1 MALFSSGEGAWRVW
15 WRNRKEHFLILLFI
29 LFPFYAFI
37 SLGWYAGKQP
47 RTLKTTAVTS
57 TPACFRKLFYFPSVV
72 PPKRLSNRIFFFF
85 LNPQLLKTKRIK
97 GSVNRNAF
105 VSSLFFKCFNFFLLF
120 WLFNNRFE
128 GCRTSIVC
136 QRPSQ
141 TQPCL
146 QISSHGHLP
155 NAVERWGTSSSFE
168 PVFWYHGKTR
178 RVLPSCGCPHHR
190 VGSVPMRIPI
200 PSPEERSLRQRS
212 RLWPSAANPR
222 TLKETR

>member
-1 MALFSSGEGAWRVW
+1 MALFSSGEGARRVW

-72 PPKRLSNRIFFFF
+72 PPKRLSNRIFFF
-85 LNPQLLKTKRIK
+85 LNPQHLKTKRIK
-97 GSVNRNAF
+97 DSVNRNAF

-120 WLFNNRFE
+120 WIFNNRFE
-128 GCRTSIVC
+128 SYRTSIVC

-141 TQPCL
+141 TRPCL
-146 QISSHGHLP
+146 QISNHGHLP

-168 PVFWYHGKTR
+168 PVFSMPWENKTSITFLWMPTPQGR
-178 RVLPSCGCPHHR
+178 
-190 VGSVPMRIPI
+190 
-200 PSPEERSLRQRS
+200 LR
-212 RLWPSAANPR
+212 ADANPDSVTWGTQPAPVELAVTFR
-222 TLKETR
+222 SKPTYP